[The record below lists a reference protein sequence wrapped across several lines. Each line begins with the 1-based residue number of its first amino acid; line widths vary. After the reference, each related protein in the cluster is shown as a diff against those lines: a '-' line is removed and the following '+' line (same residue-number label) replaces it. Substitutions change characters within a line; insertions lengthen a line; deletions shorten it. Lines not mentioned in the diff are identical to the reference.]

1 MSRPPFLSKAEDAAT
16 AAQALFEK
24 NLLDC
29 AASRAYY
36 SVFHAAR
43 AALIAAGVST
53 PARGWSHEAIQGG
66 FAQLTHRRK
75 LYSSELLSDL
85 PQLLNLRL
93 LADYAAE
100 SVSSRQADNAVKRAK
115 RFVAAVVKVITSD

>member
-1 MSRPPFLSKAEDAAT
+1 MSDRPFLAKAEEAAT
-16 AAQALFEK
+16 AAETLLER
-24 NLLDC
+24 NLLDS
-29 AASRAYY
+29 AATRAYY
-36 SVFHAAR
+36 AVFHAAR
-43 AALIAAGVST
+43 AALVAAGVSA

-85 PQLLNLRL
+85 PQLLNVRL

-100 SVSSRQADNAVKRAK
+100 SVSSRQAENAVKRAK
-115 RFVAAVVKVITSD
+115 RFVAAVTQVITRD